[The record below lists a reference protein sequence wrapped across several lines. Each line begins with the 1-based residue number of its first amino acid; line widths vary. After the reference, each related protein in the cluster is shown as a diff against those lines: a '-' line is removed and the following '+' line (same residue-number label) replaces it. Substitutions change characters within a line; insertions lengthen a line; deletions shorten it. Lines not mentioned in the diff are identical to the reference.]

1 MHGERLVNLV
11 FSGVEGKISNKQ
23 FSAHFMSRCSRP
35 TAFLGLFPNAGF
47 QIITEPRS
55 PEDFP

>member
-1 MHGERLVNLV
+1 VRGERLMNLV

-35 TAFLGLFPNAGF
+35 TAFLGLFPTTGF

-55 PEDFP
+55 PEDLP